1 MLYAKIS
8 PAAQIVR
15 QDGPFS
21 STVKSV
27 DHIVIDAVNYVLG
40 QEETKFAV
48 KFITPQYFP
57 NGILSGFQVDFP
69 TGVALTATELANW
82 GQDDSVIFP
91 LVGAKLGFTVV
102 EILDSN
108 VPVTTTTSTTQA
120 PGN

>member
-8 PAAQIVR
+8 PAAQVVK

-27 DHIVIDAVNYVLG
+27 EYVVIDAVNYVLG
-40 QEETKFAV
+40 QEQTNFSV
-48 KFITPQYFP
+48 RFVTPQYFP
-57 NGILSGFQVDFP
+57 NGILSGFQNELSTAVI
-69 TGVALTATELANW
+69 LTATELANW
-82 GQDDSVIFP
+82 GEDDSIIFP
-91 LVGAKLGFTVV
+91 LVGTKLGFTIV

-108 VPVTTTTSTTQA
+108 VSVTTTTSTTQA

>member
-8 PAAQIVR
+8 PAAQIVK

-27 DHIVIDAVNYVLG
+27 EYVVIDAVNYVLG
-40 QEETKFAV
+40 QEQTNFSVKFA
-48 KFITPQYFP
+48 TPSYFP
-57 NGILSGFQVDFP
+57 NGVLSGFQNELV
-69 TGVALTATELANW
+69 TAVTLTATELANW
-82 GQDDSVIFP
+82 GEDDSIIFP
-91 LVGAKLGFTVV
+91 LVGAKLGFTIV